1 MSIVSSISLLQR
13 SKEEEVV
20 AILLLARV
28 QYGTIGGY
36 DGLGHN
42 KLGAMRAFSN
52 MARSA
57 MTVRLK

>member
-28 QYGTIGGY
+28 QYGTIGGD